1 MAMESVLRYIEAN
14 QGRYIEELKQ
24 FLRIP
29 SISTAKK
36 NRPDMDRCAEFVKE
50 ELRRIGIPRV
60 ETFPT
65 DGHPIVYGEWLEAPE
80 KPTVLFYGHYD
91 IQPVDPLE
99 LWTTGPFEPTIRNG
113 ELYARGA
120 ADDKGPVWMHF
131 KAVEAHLK
139 AVGRLPVNVKFLIE
153 GEEEIGSAHLD
164 EFIRRHRDLLKA
176 DVALISDTAM
186 FSRNLPSI
194 SYGLRGL
201 AYFQLDI
208 KGSNR
213 DLHSGSFGGA
223 VINPNFALAQ
233 VILSIKNTDGQI
245 LIPGFYDDVLSISEQ
260 EKKELSQL
268 PFDEEKF
275 QRDLG
280 VPELFGEKDYGT
292 IERLWYRPTLEI
304 NGMYGGFIGEGAKTV
319 IPARASA
326 KISMRL
332 VPNQDPDR
340 IAALFETHLRSITPA
355 SVELTLTRMQGGK
368 PWVTSTDQ
376 PSMRIASR
384 AFKKGFGKTPVFIR
398 QGGSIPVV
406 ATFRETLGLSTV
418 LMGVG
423 LPDENAHAPN
433 EKLDLGNFQ
442 NGIVT
447 SAYFFQEF
455 VNLESNQR

>member
-1 MAMESVLRYIEAN
+1 MPMESVLRYIEAN
-14 QGRYIEELKQ
+14 QDRYIEELKQ

-29 SISTAKK
+29 SISTAIKH
-36 NRPDMDRCAEFVKE
+36 RPDMDHCAQFVHE

-60 ETFPT
+60 ETFST
-65 DGHPIVYGEWLEAPE
+65 NGHPIVYGECLEGPE

-139 AVGRLPVNVKFLIE
+139 ARGSLPVNLKFLIE
-153 GEEEIGSAHLD
+153 GEEEIGSTHLD
-164 EFIRRHRDLLKA
+164 EFIQNHRDLLKA

-186 FSRNLPSI
+186 FNRNLPAI

-201 AYFQLDI
+201 AYFQLDL

-233 VILSIKNTDGQI
+233 IILSIKNTDGQI
-245 LIPGFYDDVLSISEQ
+245 LIPGFYDDVLSISKQ
-260 EKKELSQL
+260 ETKKLSQL
-268 PFDEEKF
+268 PFDEENF
-275 QRDLG
+275 QRDLD
-280 VPELFGEKDYGT
+280 VPELFGEKGYST
-292 IERLWYRPTLEI
+292 IERLWCRPTLEI

-319 IPARASA
+319 IPAQASA

-340 IAALFETHLRSITPA
+340 IADLFEAHLRKITPA
-355 SVELTLTRMQGGK
+355 SVKLKLTRMQGGK

-376 PSMRIASR
+376 PSMQIASC
-384 AFKKGFGKTPVFIR
+384 AFKKGFGKTPAFIR

-455 VNLESNQR
+455 ANIEK